1 MFNCI
6 VFATD
11 GSDHSQRAL
20 AYARDLTRL
29 HEAELYLVHVYPRVS
44 DLLGTKEYEKIVEH
58 RIAAGN
64 EVIEQA
70 GKELEAAGI
79 TYHTELLEGPMAEA
93 IINVAETRGAD
104 LIIIGA
110 RGKSSLEGL
119 LLGSVSQK
127 VIHHAD
133 CPVLVVH

>member
-1 MFNCI
+1 MFSCI

-11 GSDHSQRAL
+11 GSEHSRRAL
-20 AYARDLTRL
+20 TYARDLTKL
-29 HEAELYLVHVYPRVS
+29 HQAELYLVHVYPRVS
-44 DLLGTKEYEKIVEH
+44 DLLGTKEYDSIVQH
-58 RIAAGN
+58 RIAAGDAII
-64 EVIEQA
+64 EEAGAVLEQA
-70 GKELEAAGI
+70 GI
-79 TYHTELLEGPMAEA
+79 VYHAELLEGPMAEA

-127 VIHHAD
+127 VIHHAA

>member
-11 GSDHSQRAL
+11 GSVHSQRAL
-20 AYARDLTRL
+20 DYARDLTRL
-29 HEAELYLVHVYPRVS
+29 HDATLYLVHVYHKVS
-44 DLLGTKEYEKIVEH
+44 DLLGTQEYDAILEH
-58 RIAAGN
+58 RISAGKKI
-64 EVIEQA
+64 IEKA
-70 GKELEAAGI
+70 GKEFEKAGI
-79 TYHTELLEGPMAEA
+79 TYHVELLESPMAEA

-110 RGKSSLEGL
+110 RGLSSLEGL

-127 VIHHAD
+127 VIHHAS
-133 CPVLVVH
+133 CPVLVIH

>member
-11 GSDHSQRAL
+11 GSEYSERAL
-20 AYARDLTRL
+20 AYARDLTKL
-29 HEAELYLVHVYPRVS
+29 HKAELYLVHVYPRVL
-44 DLLGTKEYEKIVEH
+44 DLLGTKEYDAIAEL

-64 EVIEQA
+64 TIIEEA
-70 GKELEAAGI
+70 GKALEEAGI
-79 TYHTELLEGPMAEA
+79 DYHTELLEGPMAEA

-127 VIHHAD
+127 VIYHAD